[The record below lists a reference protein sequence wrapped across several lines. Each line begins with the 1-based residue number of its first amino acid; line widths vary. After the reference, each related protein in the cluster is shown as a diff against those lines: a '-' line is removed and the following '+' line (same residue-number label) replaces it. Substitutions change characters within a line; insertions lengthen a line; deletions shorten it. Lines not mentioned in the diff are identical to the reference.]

1 MSLTK
6 DIEEALF
13 RKYMVDQ
20 TGWVALREVSID
32 DLAAMGGK
40 VLTRRGRRRVAGPTV
55 RRIDML
61 LIKTSKR
68 GVRVPYE
75 RMGMEIKVSRADFL
89 REVRDRG
96 KRAAWHSMVHRFTYV
111 APRGLIDPGEVPE
124 GCGLLEY
131 DTTALFGTQR
141 LKWKVFAP
149 YRADLP
155 ESFDDRWVVYLAG
168 RAARAE
174 LTLRQTKVQ
183 TPSGRLR
190 KA

>member
-1 MSLTK
+1 MTTAK

-13 RKYMVDQ
+13 RKYMLDQ

-61 LIKTSKR
+61 LIKTSTR
-68 GVRVPYE
+68 GVRIPFE
-75 RMGMEIKVSRADFL
+75 RMGMEIKVSRADFF
-89 REVRDRG
+89 REVRDPD
-96 KRAAWHSMVHRFTYV
+96 KRQAWHSMVHRFTYV
-111 APRGLIDPGEVPE
+111 CPKGMIGKHEVPE

-131 DTTALFGTQR
+131 DADAMFGSQR
-141 LKWKVFAP
+141 LKWVVIAP
-149 YRADLP
+149 YRTELP
-155 ESFDDRWVVYLAG
+155 QSFADRWVVYLAG

-174 LTLRQTKVQ
+174 LKLRAKTH
-183 TPSGRLR
+183 
-190 KA
+190 KAYA